1 MAKEVY
7 EMTYDG
13 VKELQEELAQRK
25 TELSLEI
32 AERLK
37 EARALGDIS
46 ENSEYDDAKEAQA
59 KNEYRIADIEAILK
73 NVKIIEDTEI
83 SNKKVTLGS
92 KVKLLDI
99 EYDEEMSYTIVSL
112 QEEDIF
118 KEKIS
123 NESPVGEA
131 IMGRKAGETVSVR
144 SPSGELKYKIL
155 EINK

>member
-59 KNEYRIADIEAILK
+59 KNEYRIADIEAVLK
-73 NVKIIEDTEI
+73 NVKIIEDTDI

-99 EYDEEMSYTIVSL
+99 EI
-112 QEEDIF
+112 
-118 KEKIS
+118 
-123 NESPVGEA
+123 
-131 IMGRKAGETVSVR
+131 GRASCRERV
-144 SPSGELKYKIL
+144 
-155 EINK
+155 

>member
-59 KNEYRIADIEAILK
+59 KNEYRIADIEAVLK
-73 NVKIIEDTEI
+73 NVKIIEDTDI